1 MGVVGGSFSP
11 AELDLQDIS
20 VSGIVTADSLVA
32 KTASIDGAVTI
43 DTLNVESNTDIVG
56 NLVIG
61 GSFSPAELDLQD
73 ISVSGTVT
81 ADSLVATTASI
92 DGAVTI
98 DTLNVESNADI
109 GGDLVV

>member
-1 MGVVGGSFSP
+1 MG
-11 AELDLQDIS
+11 
-20 VSGIVTADSLVA
+20 TTDSLVA
-32 KTASIDGAVTI
+32 KTASIDGAVSV
-43 DTLNVESNTDIVG
+43 DTLNVESNADIAG

-81 ADSLVATTASI
+81 ADSLVAKTASI
-92 DGAVTI
+92 DGAVSI

-109 GGDLVV
+109 AGDLVVGGSFSN